1 MQQSVNSKDHLVTL
15 IPRDQF
21 SQLTVLDKITSKSVT
36 ITLNFDDALS
46 LVYALEQCMERAVS

>member
-1 MQQSVNSKDHLVTL
+1 MQQSVNAKDHLVTL

-21 SQLTVLDKITSKSVT
+21 SQLTVLEKITSKSVT

-46 LVYALEQCMERAVS
+46 LVYALERCMELAVS